1 MIDFNF
7 FANKRLSTY
16 CLMQSQTETSSKI
29 TVKKSF
35 AAVRSRSV
43 LSTSTLSASLLLGLL
58 AYGQTNLAYAG
69 EREQAKRIHDR
80 IAGVPPTPSIL
91 DDMANDILAGN
102 ASEAAFTAMEHTAF
116 YDVTVK
122 NLAAPWTNEA
132 MSSFV
137 PLNDYTATIIG
148 LVRDDAD
155 FRTILYGDVL
165 YEGDSSLN
173 LSNNYSMTNNDH
185 YEELE
190 ESGLSLKDSLALIS
204 QSTRNGLPASAT
216 AGVMTSRAAAKSFFK
231 DGTNRAMFR
240 FTALNHLCNDMEQL
254 NDISRTPDR
263 IRQDVSRSPGGD
275 SRIFLN
281 SCIGCHSGMDPL
293 AQSFA
298 YYEYDYNV
306 ETDPEGENGSIA
318 YNAEGVTDATTGTR
332 VQSKYHNNATNFEYG
347 YVTLNDQWSN
357 YWREG
362 QNKLLGWDENMVG
375 SGNGAKSMG
384 QELAHS
390 TAFAECQVTK
400 VFKNV
405 CLRSPVDSTDR
416 TQITTMVSSFAASN
430 YNLKRVFADSAVY
443 CMGD

>member
-1 MIDFNF
+1 MIDFIF
-7 FANKRLSTY
+7 FTKTSTRHARLA
-16 CLMQSQTETSSKI
+16 QPRIETSSKL
-29 TVKKSF
+29 TARQSF
-35 AAVRSRSV
+35 ASL
-43 LSTSTLSASLLLGLL
+43 LSTSVLLGLFI
-58 AYGQTNLAYAG
+58 YGHTNIAYAG
-69 EREQAKRIHDR
+69 EREQAKRMHDR
-80 IAGVPPTPSIL
+80 IAGVPPTSDVL
-91 DDMANDILAGN
+91 DNMAADILAGN
-102 ASEAAFTAMEHTAF
+102 ASDAAYTAMEHTAF
-116 YDVTVK
+116 YDVTLK

-148 LVRDDAD
+148 LVRDDKD

-165 YEGDSSLN
+165 YEADSSLN

-190 ESGLSLKDSLALIS
+190 ETGLSLKDSLTPIA
-204 QSTRNGLPASAT
+204 QSARNGLPASAT

-298 YYEYDYNV
+298 YYEYDYDV
-306 ETDPEGENGSIA
+306 ATDPDGENGSIG
-318 YNAEGVTDATTGTR
+318 YNTAGITDPVTGTR

-347 YVTLNDQWSN
+347 YVTPNDHWDN

-362 QNKLLGWDENMVG
+362 QNKLLGWDNTLTG
-375 SGNGAKSMG
+375 SGDGAKSMG
-384 QELAHS
+384 EELAHS

-416 TQITTMVSSFAASN
+416 LTISNMVTSFANSG
-430 YNLKRVFADSAVY
+430 YNLKQVFADSAVY

>member
-1 MIDFNF
+1 MIDFIF
-7 FANKRLSTY
+7 FANKRSSDMRLVPP
-16 CLMQSQTETSSKI
+16 QTETSSNI
-29 TVKKSF
+29 TAKKSL
-35 AAVRSRSV
+35 ASLV
-43 LSTSTLSASLLLGLL
+43 STSVLLGLVT
-58 AYGQTNLAYAG
+58 YGQASIVFAG

-80 IAGVPPTPSIL
+80 IAGVPPSPSVL
-91 DDMANDILAGN
+91 DDMAADILDGN
-102 ASEAAFTAMEHTAF
+102 ASDAAFTAMEHTAF
-116 YDVTVK
+116 YDVTLK

-155 FRTILYGDVL
+155 FRTILYGDIL
-165 YEGDSSLN
+165 YEADSSLN
-173 LSNNYSMTNNDH
+173 LSNYSTTNNNH

-190 ESGLSLKDSLALIS
+190 ETGLSLKDSLTLVQ
-204 QSTRNGLPASAT
+204 QSTRNGLPVSAT

-240 FTALNHLCNDMEQL
+240 FTTLNHLCNDMEQL

-306 ETDPEGENGSIA
+306 ETDPEGESGSIS
-318 YNAEGVTDATTGTR
+318 YNRAGTTDPVTGTR

-347 YVTLNDQWSN
+347 YVTPNDHWEN

-362 QNKLLGWDENMVG
+362 QNKLLGWDSSLPS
-375 SGNGAKSMG
+375 SGEGAKSMG
-384 QELAHS
+384 EELANS
-390 TAFAECQVTK
+390 NAFAECQVTK

-416 TQITTMVSSFAASN
+416 LKISDMVTSFVVSG
-430 YNLKRVFADSAVY
+430 YKLKQVFADSAVY

>member
-1 MIDFNF
+1 MIDFILY
-7 FANKRLSTY
+7 ANTRIKRSSLNP
-16 CLMQSQTETSSKI
+16 LQIETSSNI
-29 TVKKSF
+29 TAKHSLT
-35 AAVRSRSV
+35 SLLSISV
-43 LSTSTLSASLLLGLL
+43 LLGLF
-58 AYGQTNLAYAG
+58 AFGQTNLAFAG
-69 EREQAKRIHDR
+69 EREQAKRMHDR
-80 IAGVPPTPSIL
+80 IAGVPPSATVL
-91 DDMANDILAGN
+91 DDMAADILAGN
-102 ASEAAFTAMEHTAF
+102 ASDAAYTAMEHTGF
-116 YDVTVK
+116 YDVTLK

-165 YEGDSSLN
+165 YEADPSLN
-173 LSNNYSMTNNDH
+173 LSNDYSPTNNNH

-190 ESGLSLKDSLALIS
+190 ETGLSLKDSLSLTT
-204 QSTRNGLPASAT
+204 QSSKNILPSSAT
-216 AGVMTSRAAAKSFFK
+216 AGVMTTRAAAKSFFK

-240 FTALNHLCNDMEQL
+240 FTVLNHLCNDMEQL

-298 YYEYDYNV
+298 YYEYDYDV
-306 ETDPEGENGSIA
+306 ETDPDGENGSIS
-318 YNAEGVTDATTGTR
+318 YNTSGITDPVTGTR

-347 YVTLNDQWSN
+347 YVTPNDHWDN

-362 QNKLLGWDENMVG
+362 QNKVLGWDNTLSG
-375 SGNGAKSMG
+375 SGEGAKSMG

-416 TQITTMVSSFAASN
+416 SEISNMVTSFANSN
-430 YNLKRVFADSAVY
+430 YNLKQVFADSAVY
-443 CMGD
+443 CMGE

>member
-1 MIDFNF
+1 MY
-7 FANKRLSTY
+7 LV
-16 CLMQSQTETSSKI
+16 QPQTETSSNMKAKQPFTSI
-29 TVKKSF
+29 
-35 AAVRSRSV
+35 
-43 LSTSTLSASLLLGLL
+43 LSTSVLVSLFALSYSSAGL
-58 AYGQTNLAYAG
+58 AG

-80 IAGVPPTPSIL
+80 IAGVPPSPTVLDQMADEIL
-91 DDMANDILAGN
+91 DGN
-102 ASEAAFTAMEHTAF
+102 ASNAAYIAMDHTAF
-116 YDVTVK
+116 YDVTLK

-137 PLNDYTATIIG
+137 PLNDYTATVIG

-155 FRTILYGDVL
+155 FRTILYGNVL
-165 YEGDSSLN
+165 YEADSSLN
-173 LSNNYSMTNNDH
+173 LSNNYSTVNNAH

-190 ESGLSLKDSLALIS
+190 ETGLSLKDSLTAVL
-204 QSTRNGLPASAT
+204 QSSRNNLPAEAT
-216 AGVMTSRAAAKSFFK
+216 AGVMTTRAAAKSFFK

-240 FTALNHLCNDMEQL
+240 FTTLNHLCNDMEQL

-306 ETDPEGENGSIA
+306 ESDPEGENGSIV
-318 YNAEGVTDATTGTR
+318 YNGEGVVDPNTGTR

-347 YVTLNDQWSN
+347 YVTPNDHWEN

-362 QNKLLGWDENMVG
+362 QNTLLGWDSSLTG

-390 TAFAECQVTK
+390 DAFAECQVTK

-405 CLRSPVDSTDR
+405 CLRSPVDTADR
-416 TQITTMVSSFAASN
+416 TQISTMVSSFASSN
-430 YNLKRVFADSAVY
+430 YNLKQVFADSAVY

>member
-1 MIDFNF
+1 MIDFIF
-7 FANKRLSTY
+7 FAKSRSHDT
-16 CLMQSQTETSSKI
+16 CLIPPQIETSSKLI
-29 TVKKSF
+29 AKKSL
-35 AAVRSRSV
+35 SSL
-43 LSTSTLSASLLLGLL
+43 LSTSVLLGLF
-58 AYGQTNLAYAG
+58 AYGQANLAYSG
-69 EREQAKRIHDR
+69 EREQAKRMHDR
-80 IAGVPPTPSIL
+80 IAGVPPTPSVL
-91 DDMANDILAGN
+91 DNMAADILAGN
-102 ASEAAFTAMEHTAF
+102 AADAAYTAMEHTAF
-116 YDVTVK
+116 YDVTLK

-165 YEGDSSLN
+165 YEADSSLN
-173 LSNNYSMTNNDH
+173 LSNNYSITNNNH

-190 ESGLSLKDSLALIS
+190 ETGLSLKDSLVPIA
-204 QSTRNGLPASAT
+204 QSSRNGLPSTAT

-306 ETDPEGENGSIA
+306 ETDPDGESGSIS
-318 YNAEGVTDATTGTR
+318 YNVEGITDPDTGTR
-332 VQSKYHNNATNFEYG
+332 VQRKYHINATNFEYG
-347 YVTLNDQWSN
+347 YVTPNDHWDN

-362 QNKLLGWDENMVG
+362 QNKVLGWDNTLTG
-375 SGNGAKSMG
+375 SGEGAKSMG

-416 TQITTMVSSFAASN
+416 LEISNMLTSFANSN
-430 YNLKRVFADSAVY
+430 YNLKQVFADSAVY
-443 CMGD
+443 CMGE

>member
-1 MIDFNF
+1 M
-7 FANKRLSTY
+7 RLVPP
-16 CLMQSQTETSSKI
+16 QTETLSKI
-29 TVKKSF
+29 TTKKSL
-35 AAVRSRSV
+35 ASLV
-43 LSTSTLSASLLLGLL
+43 STSLLLGLFT
-58 AYGQTNLAYAG
+58 YGQANIVLAG

-80 IAGVPPTPSIL
+80 IAGVPPAPNTL
-91 DDMANDILAGN
+91 DDMAAQILAGN
-102 ASEAAFTAMEHTAF
+102 ASTAAFTAMEHTAF
-116 YDVTVK
+116 YDVTLK

-165 YEGDSSLN
+165 YEADSSLN
-173 LSNNYSMTNNDH
+173 LSNYSMTDNDH

-190 ESGLSLKDSLALIS
+190 ELGVSLKDSLEPIA
-204 QSTRNGLPASAT
+204 QSVRNGLPASAT
-216 AGVMTSRAAAKSFFK
+216 AGVMTTRAAAKSFFK

-298 YYEYDYNV
+298 YYEYDYDV
-306 ETDPEGENGSIA
+306 ETDPEGESGSIV
-318 YNAEGVTDATTGTR
+318 YNRAGTTDPVTGTR
-332 VQSKYHNNATNFEYG
+332 VQSKYHKNATNFEYV
-347 YVTLNDQWSN
+347 YVTPDDHWDN

-362 QNKLLGWDENMVG
+362 QNKLLGWDNTLSG
-375 SGNGAKSMG
+375 SGEGAKSMG
-384 QELAHS
+384 QELSHS

-405 CLRSPVDSTDR
+405 CLRSPVDSNDR
-416 TQITTMVSSFAASN
+416 LEISNMVASFANSN
-430 YNLKRVFADSAVY
+430 YNLKQVFADSAVY
-443 CMGD
+443 CMGE

>member
-1 MIDFNF
+1 MIDFIF
-7 FANKRLSTY
+7 FANKRSSD
-16 CLMQSQTETSSKI
+16 MRFVPPQTETSSNI
-29 TVKKSF
+29 TAKKSL
-35 AAVRSRSV
+35 ASLV
-43 LSTSTLSASLLLGLL
+43 STSVLLGLVT
-58 AYGQTNLAYAG
+58 YGQASIVFAG
-69 EREQAKRIHDR
+69 DREQAKRIHDR
-80 IAGVPPTPSIL
+80 IAGVPPSPTVL
-91 DDMANDILAGN
+91 DDMATVISDGN
-102 ASEAAFTAMEHTAF
+102 RTEEAYIEAAYMAMDHTAF
-116 YDVTVK
+116 YDVTLK

-165 YEGDSSLN
+165 YEADSSLN
-173 LSNNYSMTNNDH
+173 LSNDYSSTNNNH

-190 ESGLSLKDSLALIS
+190 ETGLSLKDSLTLTT
-204 QSTRNGLPASAT
+204 QSSKNILPSSAT
-216 AGVMTSRAAAKSFFK
+216 AGVMTTRAAAKSFFK

-275 SRIFLN
+275 SKIFLN

-298 YYEYDYNV
+298 YYEYDYDV
-306 ETDPEGENGSIA
+306 ETDPEGESGSIS
-318 YNAEGVTDATTGTR
+318 YNRVGTTDPMTGTR

-347 YVTLNDQWSN
+347 YVTPNDHWEN

-362 QNKLLGWDENMVG
+362 QNKLLGWDSSLPS
-375 SGNGAKSMG
+375 SGEGAKSMG
-384 QELAHS
+384 EELANS
-390 TAFAECQVTK
+390 NAFAECQVTK

-416 TQITTMVSSFAASN
+416 LKISDMVTSFVVSG
-430 YNLKRVFADSAVY
+430 YKLKQVFADSAIY